1 MTQQGRPR
9 TFVEHEVLDAAMQVF
24 WRHGYAASS
33 IAQLRA
39 ATGLSSASLY
49 GAFGSKEGLFER
61 AIAHYIA
68 GPGQVSE
75 LVGDLT
81 LDPLEALGLMLH
93 GTIEMQS
100 EPAHPGGCLVAL
112 SATVGAGGDDDV
124 AARRIVAARR
134 AEDRAGIE
142 ACIRRAVA
150 GGAIRSDHEP
160 AVSAILVHTF
170 VLGVSTQLL
179 DGVPP
184 ATLHAAAALLLSGLR
199 PSGAAMSQDASSDG
213 RSSILSDD
221 K

>member
-1 MTQQGRPR
+1 MAQQGRPR

-24 WRHGYAASS
+24 WRHGYEASS

-61 AIAHYIA
+61 AIEHYIA
-68 GPGQVSE
+68 GPGRVSE
-75 LVGDLT
+75 LVGDPT
-81 LDPLEALGLMLH
+81 LDSLDSLDALGQMLH

-100 EPAHPGGCLVAL
+100 DPAHPGGCLVAL
-112 SATVGAGGDDDV
+112 SATVGAGGVDYI
-124 AARRIVAARR
+124 AARSVVAARR

-142 ACIRRAVA
+142 ACIRRGVVV
-150 GGAIRSDHEP
+150 GAIRADLDP
-160 AVSAILVHTF
+160 AALAVLVHSF

-184 ATLHAAAALLLSGLR
+184 AALHSTADLLLNGLR
-199 PSGAAMSQDASSDG
+199 RPS
-213 RSSILSDD
+213 
-221 K
+221 